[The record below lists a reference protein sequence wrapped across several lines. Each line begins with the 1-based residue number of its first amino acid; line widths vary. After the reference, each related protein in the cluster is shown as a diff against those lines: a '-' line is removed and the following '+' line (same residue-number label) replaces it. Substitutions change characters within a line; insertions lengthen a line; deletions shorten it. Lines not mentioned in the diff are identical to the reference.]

1 MGKQEN
7 RTMPTIRDRFLGPP
21 IPKYRRHKASGQ
33 AVVTLNGDDFYLGP
47 HGSKVSHLEY
57 DRVVGEWIQNGRRP
71 SRGNASDLA
80 VVEIINAY
88 RKFADGYYVKNGQ
101 RTREAEIIT
110 HTLKRFVQPL
120 YGRVLAVD
128 FGPCALKN
136 VREKMLE
143 AGHSRSVI
151 NKNVDRIRRMFR
163 WAASEEMIPV
173 TVFQAL
179 STLPGLRKGRTT
191 AREPKPVLP
200 VAESLVEATLPHLPK
215 IVADMVRFE
224 RLTGCRPGE
233 VCQLR
238 PGDIDRTREVW
249 AYRPG
254 SHKTEHHD
262 RERVIFVGPKAQ
274 AVILPYL
281 LRDAAAY
288 CFSPAESMQGMR
300 DARRTARRTPLHYG
314 NRPGTN
320 RKVRPQ
326 RTPKVQY
333 TKDSYARAIRRGVD
347 KANKTILEDAKEFQI
362 DNPVLLAYWAPN
374 RLRHTR
380 ATEVRRTYGLEAAQV
395 ILGHAKADVTQVY
408 AERDMALA
416 AKIMGEV
423 G

>member
-1 MGKQEN
+1 
-7 RTMPTIRDRFLGPP
+7 MPTIRDRFLGPP

-47 HGSKVSHLEY
+47 HGSKVSRLEY

-71 SRGNASDLA
+71 VRGSTCDLA

-88 RKFADGYYVKNGQ
+88 RKFADAYYVKNGQ

-120 YGRVLAVD
+120 YGRTLAID

-136 VREKMLE
+136 VREKMIE
-143 AGHSRSVI
+143 AGHSRGVI

-173 TVFQAL
+173 TVHQAL
-179 STLPGLRKGRTT
+179 TTVAGLRKGRTT

-200 VAESLVEATLPHLPK
+200 VEAPLVDATLPHLPS
-215 IVADMVRFE
+215 IVADMVKFQ
-224 RLTGCRPGE
+224 RLTGCRPSE

-238 PGDIDRTREVW
+238 PIDLDRSGEVW
-249 AYRPG
+249 QYRPG

-262 RERVIFVGPKAQ
+262 RERVIFIGPKAQ
-274 AVILPYL
+274 EVILPYL

-288 CFSPAESMQGMR
+288 CFSPAESMKEMR
-300 DARRTARRTPLHYG
+300 DSRRTARKTPIHYG

-320 RKVRPQ
+320 RKIRPQ
-326 RTPKVQY
+326 RTPRLRY
-333 TKDSYARAIRRGVD
+333 AKDSYARAIRRGVD
-347 KANKTILEDAKEFQI
+347 KANKAILEEAQKAGVE
-362 DNPVLLAYWAPN
+362 NPPLLVYWAPN
-374 RLRHTR
+374 QLRHAAGT
-380 ATEVRRTYGLEAAQV
+380 TVRRLYGLEAAQCV
-395 ILGHAKADVTQVY
+395 LGHAKADVTQVY
-408 AERDMALA
+408 AERDQALA
-416 AKIMGEV
+416 AEVMGKIG
-423 G
+423 

>member
-1 MGKQEN
+1 
-7 RTMPTIRDRFLGPP
+7 MPTIQDRFLGPP

-47 HGSKVSHLEY
+47 HGSKVSRLEY
-57 DRVVGEWIQNGRRP
+57 DRVVGEWIQNGRR
-71 SRGNASDLA
+71 SRRGNACDLA
-80 VVEIINAY
+80 VVEVINAY
-88 RKFADGYYVKNGQ
+88 RKFADVYYVKNGQ

-120 YGRVLAVD
+120 YGRVAAIE

-136 VREKMLE
+136 VREKMIE
-143 AGHSRSVI
+143 AGHSRGVI

-163 WAASEEMIPV
+163 WAASEEMVPV
-173 TVFQAL
+173 TVFQSL
-179 STLPGLRKGRTT
+179 STVPGLRKGRTT

-200 VAESLVEATLPHLPK
+200 VEESLVEATLPYLPK

-224 RLTGCRPGE
+224 RLTGCRPSE

-238 PGDIDRTREVW
+238 PGDLDRTRAVW

-262 RERVIFVGPKAQ
+262 RERIIFIGPKAQ
-274 AVILPYL
+274 EVILPYL

-288 CFSPAESMQGMR
+288 CFSPAESMQEMR
-300 DARRTARRTPLHYG
+300 DARHSTRRTPLHYG

-320 RKVRPQ
+320 RKARPQ
-326 RTPKVQY
+326 RAPKVQY

-347 KANKTILEDAKEFQI
+347 KANKSILEDAKEFQI
-362 DNPVLLAYWAPN
+362 DNPALLAYWAPN
-374 RLRHTR
+374 RLRH
-380 ATEVRRTYGLEAAQV
+380 AAGTEIRHQFGLEGAQV
-395 ILGHAKADVTQVY
+395 VLGHAKADVTQVY

-416 AKIMGEV
+416 AEIMQKIG
-423 G
+423 